1 MKIAHPKTKI
11 GTTLLAKMCFDFMA
25 DILTIELGFRQLL
38 LSLENARGKARM
50 HHVKVLTDAAKTD
63 WRASAWLLSH
73 CWPKEFSELATS
85 RHNRRRSANAYWDF
99 QSDGHCEQRPPAFN

>member
-1 MKIAHPKTKI
+1 
-11 GTTLLAKMCFDFMA
+11 
-25 DILTIELGFRQLL
+25 
-38 LSLENARGKARM
+38 M
-50 HHVKVLTDAAKTD
+50 HYVKVLTDAAKTD

-85 RHNRRRSANAYWDF
+85 RQNRRRSVNAYWDF